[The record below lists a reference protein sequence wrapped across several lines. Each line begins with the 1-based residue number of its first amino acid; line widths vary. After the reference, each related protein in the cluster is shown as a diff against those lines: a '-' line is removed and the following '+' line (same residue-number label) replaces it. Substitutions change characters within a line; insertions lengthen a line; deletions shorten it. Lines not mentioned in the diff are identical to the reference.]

1 MAISILFKVD
11 TTDYTGNV
19 VQNTW
24 NVNKLPVYK
33 TYKDA
38 NEETHRRFLRNKI
51 SGKFQMVFS
60 SISDYASFKA
70 VLEAKKSATNFTVPC
85 TVYDNMSGSTVTIN
99 AFLDYDIT
107 VKQSAGL
114 TEYIEPFEVKIEE
127 K

>member
-24 NVNKLPVYK
+24 NVNRLPVYK

-51 SGKFQMVFS
+51 SGKFQMAFS
-60 SISDYASFKA
+60 SIDDYASFKA
-70 VLEAKKSATNFTVPC
+70 VLDSKRSATNYTLPC
-85 TVYDNMSGSTVTIN
+85 TVYDNMSGSTITIN
-99 AFLDYDIT
+99 AFIDYSLT

>member
-11 TTDYTGNV
+11 TVDYTKNI

-51 SGKFQMVFS
+51 SGKFQMAFS
-60 SISDYASFKA
+60 SIADYASFKA
-70 VLEAKKSATNFTVPC
+70 VLDSKRSATNFTLPC
-85 TVYDNMSGSTVTIN
+85 TVYDNISGSTITIN
-99 AFLDYDIT
+99 AFIDYDLTI
-107 VKQSAGL
+107 KQSAGL